1 MERENTPRPCF
12 QYIKFNPNMIN
23 SMDMPFVKVDNKEQT
38 SSKLVSF
45 RKKLDAFK
53 TVTSYEEAQDL
64 LQKTIPVKLD
74 RTTLYIGNAK
84 CVIINTHNQ
93 VRISFDSPQE
103 MISYDF
109 VKQ

>member
-1 MERENTPRPCF
+1 MERENSPRPCF

-23 SMDMPFVKVDNKEQT
+23 SMDMPFVKVNNEEQNC
-38 SSKLVSF
+38 SKLAGF

-53 TVTSYEEAQDL
+53 TVSTYEEAHEL
-64 LQKTIPVKLD
+64 REKTIPVKLD
-74 RTTLYIGNAK
+74 RTTLYMGNAK

>member
-1 MERENTPRPCF
+1 MENENTPRLGF
-12 QYIKFNPNMIN
+12 QYIKFNSQMIN
-23 SMDMPFVKVDNKEQT
+23 SMDMPFVKVNTEDQNINK
-38 SSKLVSF
+38 VASF
-45 RKKLDAFK
+45 KKRLDAFK
-53 TVTSYEEAQDL
+53 TVSTYEEAQEL
-64 LQKTIPVKLD
+64 LQRTIPVKLD

-93 VRISFDSPQE
+93 VRICFDSPKE

>member
-12 QYIKFNPNMIN
+12 QYIKFNPQMIN
-23 SMDMPFVKVDNKEQT
+23 SMDMPFVKVSTDNQS
-38 SSKLVSF
+38 SSKLTSF
-45 RKKLDAFK
+45 RKRLDAFK
-53 TVTSYEEAQDL
+53 TVSTYEEAQEL

-84 CVIINTHNQ
+84 CVIINTHTQ
-93 VRISFDSPQE
+93 VRICFDSPQE